1 MVKQRLYFVLTLKH
15 TILSST
21 IEQKALTI
29 LYFQTRTHPNERP
42 NVRRERPNDVA
53 KLRLSSF
60 SEPRVHWSIFMQS
73 HWSTRTIKWPY
84 LVMLTT
90 LPSMDKAHASGGK
103 VLPLYSKT
111 FSQGKPSL
119 HVAISFPEPAILG
132 SQARGTRLCMWKLT
146 IRPQSSLWAREWK
159 RAGVVAGFVQ
169 KKMNG
174 MKQNWVEFVF
184 SFDSSV
190 AQSFFSENSRLIL
203 AVPTESQLGFSRK
216 FSENS
221 KWTDKRGIIGKQ
233 IKHTT
238 HLRQRIKRVVCSIYT
253 AQLSCKQVAWL
264 HATVLGKNCVV

>member
-132 SQARGTRLCMWKLT
+132 SQARGTRSPVVTVSARMEARRGCGRVCAKENERNETELSWICVLLWFLCCPVVFLREFTVDPCGSYWIP
-146 IRPQSSLWAREWK
+146 IRIQPQ
-159 RAGVVAGFVQ
+159 
-169 KKMNG
+169 
-174 MKQNWVEFVF
+174 
-184 SFDSSV
+184 
-190 AQSFFSENSRLIL
+190 IL
-203 AVPTESQLGFSRK
+203 GE
-216 FSENS
+216 
-221 KWTDKRGIIGKQ
+221 
-233 IKHTT
+233 
-238 HLRQRIKRVVCSIYT
+238 
-253 AQLSCKQVAWL
+253 
-264 HATVLGKNCVV
+264 

>member
-29 LYFQTRTHPNERP
+29 LYFQTRTHPNERQ

-111 FSQGKPSL
+111 FSQGNGSL
-119 HVAISFPEPAILG
+119 HGEADDSSPVVTVSARMEARRGCGRVCAKENERNETELSWICVLLWFLCCPVVFLREFTVDPCGSYWIPIRIQPQILG
-132 SQARGTRLCMWKLT
+132 
-146 IRPQSSLWAREWK
+146 E
-159 RAGVVAGFVQ
+159 
-169 KKMNG
+169 
-174 MKQNWVEFVF
+174 
-184 SFDSSV
+184 
-190 AQSFFSENSRLIL
+190 
-203 AVPTESQLGFSRK
+203 
-216 FSENS
+216 
-221 KWTDKRGIIGKQ
+221 
-233 IKHTT
+233 
-238 HLRQRIKRVVCSIYT
+238 
-253 AQLSCKQVAWL
+253 
-264 HATVLGKNCVV
+264 